1 MDFIF
6 HLKFGYNGLYF
17 LHPQTSPPS
26 DDKGQKKWRQKSSW
40 SVLFPAVKRRKE
52 VARTLLVAV
61 LPGCVLSA
69 GCPARA
75 LTREGWTKALQS
87 PQNQRQMVHEV
98 QNGNSQGT
106 PVLRSPEAE
115 REGSKDQLAVVPR
128 PRRPWALTPLV
139 CSPRRQ
145 VLCAQPRGEAPRPA
159 LGLRGQSRPPAG
171 REKGC
176 SGCWGLR

>member
-1 MDFIF
+1 MVFISCIPKPPQ
-6 HLKFGYNGLYF
+6 HLTIKAKRNGDRKVAGQFYF
-17 LHPQTSPPS
+17 PRLKDGRRLLEPCWSLC
-26 DDKGQKKWRQKSSW
+26 SW
-40 SVLFPAVKRRKE
+40 DV
-52 VARTLLVAV
+52 
-61 LPGCVLSA
+61 CSA
-69 GCPARA
+69 GCPART

-115 REGSKDQLAVVPR
+115 RQGSKDQLAVVPR
-128 PRRPWALTPLV
+128 PRRPWALTPLA
-139 CSPRRQ
+139 CSPRCQ
-145 VLCAQPRGEAPRPA
+145 VLCAQPRGEAPRLA